1 MCMITTDEKRF
12 ILANAYVPE
21 HSVDLMTSVSGG
33 EPFLIDG
40 YFGCRRG
47 EEIILVGYPLQ
58 HKFDVNELG
67 TFVDQMQKKINPST
81 ISLIAPELS
90 KQFTSSCVENECD
103 DYYTLNIHDRNNK
116 KGEGRLSSTARKK
129 LSIECSTEMGK
140 AQGILSAEFIEEV
153 QPPMRVKNLLL
164 KMPTFVNR
172 SRDSVV
178 LNAWDKNNNL
188 AAFYVVD
195 LSARDF
201 SAYVIGCRS
210 KKCPI
215 PGASDLL
222 FFEMI
227 QMSKVYDKQY
237 IHLGLGVNP
246 GIERFKKKWGGSP
259 TQTYEMCVLD
269 FRKASILDTLRLMR
283 AHT

>member
-1 MCMITTDEKRF
+1 MITTDEKRF

-21 HSVDLMTSVSGG
+21 HSVDLMISVSNG

-40 YFGCRRG
+40 YFGCRKE

-67 TFVDQMQKKINPST
+67 TFVDQMRKKFNPST

-90 KQFTSSCVENECD
+90 KRFTSSCVENERD
-103 DYYTLNIHDRNNK
+103 DYYTLNIHDRSNK
-116 KGEGRLSSTARKK
+116 KCNVRLSSNARKK
-129 LSIECSTEMGK
+129 LSIERSNEMGK
-140 AQGILSAEFIEEV
+140 AQDILSREFIEETK
-153 QPPMRVKNLLL
+153 PPPRVKNLLL
-164 KMPTFVNR
+164 KMPILVNR
-172 SRDSVV
+172 ATNSVV
-178 LNAWDKNNNL
+178 LNAWDENSNL
-188 AAFYVVD
+188 VAFYVVD

-201 SAYVIGCRS
+201 STYVIGCRS

-222 FFEMI
+222 FFEMV
-227 QMSKVYDKQY
+227 QMSKVYDKRY

-246 GIERFKKKWGGSP
+246 GIERFKKKWGGSA
-259 TQTYEMCVLD
+259 TQTYEMCVLN
-269 FRKASILDTLRLMR
+269 FGKASILDALRILH

>member
-1 MCMITTDEKRF
+1 MCMITADEKRF

-21 HSVDLMTSVSGG
+21 HSVDLMTSVAGG
-33 EPFLIDG
+33 ESFLIDG
-40 YFGCRRG
+40 YFGCHRG
-47 EEIILVGYPLQ
+47 EEIILVRYPLQ
-58 HKFDVNELG
+58 HKFDANELG
-67 TFVDQMQKKINPST
+67 TFVDQMRKKFNPST

-90 KQFTSSCVENECD
+90 KQFASSCMENECD
-103 DYYTLNIHDRNNK
+103 DYYTLNIHDRSNK
-116 KGEGRLSSTARKK
+116 KGKGRLSSTAWKK
-129 LSIECSTEMGK
+129 LSIEHSTEMGK
-140 AQGILSAEFIEEV
+140 AQGILSAEFIAEV
-153 QPPMRVKNLLL
+153 KLPIRVKNLLL
-164 KMPTFVNR
+164 KMPSFVNR

-178 LNAWDKNNNL
+178 LNAWDKNSNL

-201 SAYVIGCRS
+201 STYVIGCRS

-227 QMSKVYDKQY
+227 QMSKVYDKRY
-237 IHLGLGVNP
+237 IHLGLGVNL

-259 TQTYEMCVLD
+259 TPTYEMCVLN

>member
-1 MCMITTDEKRF
+1 MITTDEKRF
-12 ILANAYVPE
+12 ILTNAYVPE

-67 TFVDQMQKKINPST
+67 IFVDQMRKKFNPST

-103 DYYTLNIHDRNNK
+103 GYYTLNIHDRSNK
-116 KGEGRLSSTARKK
+116 KRKGRLSSTARKK
-129 LSIECSTEMGK
+129 LSIERSTEMGK

-153 QPPMRVKNLLL
+153 KPPTRVKNLLL

-201 SAYVIGCRS
+201 STYVIGCRS

-227 QMSKVYDKQY
+227 QMSKVYDKRY